1 VDIFFFQLV
10 VVFIPGIIWERVD
23 AQYGRD
29 RAIEQWDVVRR
40 AFIFGLFSY
49 LILFALSWLLSLRYG
64 EMGFRMFQ
72 IKKDESFLDAAAF
85 KEIAFASVV
94 AIICSVLWLYVTN
107 YKLITRLLQAIGAT
121 KRYGDEDVWEFMF
134 NSSRAEAEYCH
145 LRDFDKKITYAGWV
159 DSYSETAKQRELVLR
174 DVIVWNFEGQ
184 QLFEVPRV
192 YLARK
197 SDNIDIEFPY
207 RASEPGASNEPS
219 ATPDQSANYQT
230 LV

>member
-1 VDIFFFQLV
+1 M
-10 VVFIPGIIWERVD
+10 
-23 AQYGRD
+23 
-29 RAIEQWDVVRR
+29 VREP
-40 AFIFGLFSY
+40 
-49 LILFALSWLLSLRYG
+49 ALWR
-64 EMGFRMFQ
+64 FRMFQ

-85 KEIAFASVV
+85 KEIALASVV

-174 DVIVWNFEGQ
+174 DVIVWDFEGQ
-184 QLFEVPRV
+184 QLFEIPRV

-207 RASEPGASNEPS
+207 RAPEPGASNERS
-219 ATPDQSANYQT
+219 ATPDQSANY
-230 LV
+230 